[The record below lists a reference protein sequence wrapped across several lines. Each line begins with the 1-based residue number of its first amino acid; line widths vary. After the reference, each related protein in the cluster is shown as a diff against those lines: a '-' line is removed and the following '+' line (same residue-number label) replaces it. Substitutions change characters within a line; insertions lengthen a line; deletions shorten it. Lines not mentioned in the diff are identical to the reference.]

1 MKKINSD
8 ITEFSDSELE
18 IISRIKNDP
27 VPGVFRDDMK
37 KVCQT
42 AASYYTEKQ
51 SIWSIEFW
59 KVVCSAVMHLH
70 LRL

>member
-42 AASYYTEKQ
+42 ATSRQLCTCICGYNK
-51 SIWSIEFW
+51 I
-59 KVVCSAVMHLH
+59 
-70 LRL
+70 